1 MDKIIENLKKQLNK
15 PQATITT
22 TTQEDGMLFIL
33 IFQQ

>member
-15 PQATITT
+15 PQTT
-22 TTQEDGMLFIL
+22 TATTQEDGTLFIL

>member
-15 PQATITT
+15 SQPTIT